1 MIIRLLLVA
10 FSIFIVWLIYLT
22 NTGQSSDILL
32 VVQYVPYGDKA
43 GHVILAGI
51 LALLVNLALKFRMIG
66 SGRLK
71 LPLGT
76 IITSVI
82 VVLEE
87 WSQRYIPS
95 RTFSG
100 WDLFSDFLGITIF
113 TMLAYLIHRYV
124 QKK

>member
-43 GHVILAGI
+43 GHVFLAGI

>member
-10 FSIFIVWLIYLT
+10 FSLFIVWLIYLT

-32 VVQYVPYGDKA
+32 VVQHVPYGDKA
-43 GHVILAGI
+43 GHVILAGM
-51 LALLVNLALKFRMIG
+51 LALLVNLALKFRMVG
-66 SGRLK
+66 PDK
-71 LPLGT
+71 FKFPLGT
-76 IITSVI
+76 LITSVI

-100 WDLFSDFLGITIF
+100 
-113 TMLAYLIHRYV
+113 
-124 QKK
+124 